1 MIPALTLSDR
11 QIMVTTGRP
20 VAARARDEDEE
31 VERKG
36 FLVAETLPW
45 DSTLVDMCP
54 PVRVNSYPVNLRR
67 SAVELVY
74 FL

>member
-31 VERKG
+31 VEHKG
-36 FLVAETLPW
+36 FLGAVKLSRGIQPW
-45 DSTLVDMCP
+45 WICVPL
-54 PVRVNSYPVNLRR
+54 
-67 SAVELVY
+67 
-74 FL
+74 